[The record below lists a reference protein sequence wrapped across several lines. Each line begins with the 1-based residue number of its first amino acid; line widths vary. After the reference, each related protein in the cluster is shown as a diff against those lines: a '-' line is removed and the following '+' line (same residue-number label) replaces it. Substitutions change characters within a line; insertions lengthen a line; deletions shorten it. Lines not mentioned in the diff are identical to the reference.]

1 MEEMMLQRRSM
12 IHVSLAV
19 VALIIIFYPYFSNKP
34 DPEKV
39 EQASAAA
46 VVFLDL
52 IDSGNFEEAW
62 RQSAT
67 YMRSDIPLEEWLNQ
81 LNQVR
86 GQVGSVQERSQTDY
100 NYTKEQIEGI
110 PEGEYLSF
118 FYASRFENHSAAR
131 ERVTLYH
138 EAGTSW
144 RVVGYFIE

>member
-1 MEEMMLQRRSM
+1 MLQRRSM

-52 IDSGNFEEAW
+52 LDNGNFEEAW
-62 RQSAT
+62 SQSTT
-67 YMRSDIPLEEWLNQ
+67 YLRSDIPLETWLAQ

-86 GQVGSVQERSQTDY
+86 GQVGSLLERNQTDY

-118 FYASRFENHSAAR
+118 FYVSRFNNHSAAR
-131 ERVTLYH
+131 ERVTLYL
-138 EAGTSW
+138 EAGVSW
-144 RVVGYFIE
+144 RVAGYFIE

>member
-1 MEEMMLQRRSM
+1 MLQRRSM

-34 DPEKV
+34 DAEKV
-39 EQASAAA
+39 EHASAAA
-46 VVFLDL
+46 VTFLDL
-52 IDSGNFEEAW
+52 IDSGNVEEAW

-67 YMRSDIPLEEWLNQ
+67 YMRSTIPLETWLAQ

-86 GQVGSVQERSQTDY
+86 GQAGSLLERSQTDY

-118 FYASRFENHSAAR
+118 FYASRFSNHNAAR

>member
-1 MEEMMLQRRSM
+1 MLQRRSM

-46 VVFLDL
+46 VAFLDL
-52 IDSGNFEEAW
+52 LDNGNVEEAW

-67 YMRSDIPLEEWLNQ
+67 YLRSDIPLETWLEQ

-86 GQVGSVQERSQTDY
+86 GQAGSLLERSQTDY

-118 FYASRFENHSAAR
+118 FYASRFSNHNAAR

>member
-1 MEEMMLQRRSM
+1 MLQRRSM

-46 VVFLDL
+46 VAFLDL
-52 IDSGNFEEAW
+52 LDKGNFEEAW

-67 YMRSDIPLEEWLNQ
+67 FMRTDVPLEAWLGQ
-81 LNQVR
+81 LNEVR
-86 GQVGSVQERSQTDY
+86 SQVGALRERNQSDV

-110 PEGEYLSF
+110 PEGEYISF
-118 FYASRFENHSAAR
+118 FYTSRFDNHDTAR

-138 EAGTSW
+138 EAASSW
-144 RVVGYFIE
+144 RVAGYFIE

>member
-1 MEEMMLQRRSM
+1 MLQRRSM

-19 VALIIIFYPYFSNKP
+19 IALIIIFYPYFSNKP

-39 EQASAAA
+39 KEASAAA

-52 IDSGNFEEAW
+52 LDKGNFEEAW
-62 RQSAT
+62 RQSAS
-67 YMRSDIPLEEWLNQ
+67 YMRNDIPLENWLAQ

-86 GQVGSVQERSQTDY
+86 SQVGALRERSQSDVK
-100 NYTKEQIEGI
+100 YTKEQIEGI

-118 FYASRFENHSAAR
+118 FYNSRFDNHGSAR

-138 EAGTSW
+138 EATTSW
-144 RVVGYFIE
+144 RVAGYFIE

>member
-1 MEEMMLQRRSM
+1 MLQRRSM

-46 VVFLDL
+46 VAFLDL
-52 IDSGNFEEAW
+52 LDNGNFEEAW

-67 YMRSDIPLEEWLNQ
+67 YMRSDIPLETWLEQ
-81 LNQVR
+81 LDQIR
-86 GQVGSVQERSQTDY
+86 GQAGLLLERSQTDF

-110 PEGEYLSF
+110 PEGEYISF
-118 FYASRFENHSAAR
+118 FYASRFHNYSTAR
-131 ERVTLYH
+131 ERITLYF

-144 RVVGYFIE
+144 RVAGYFIE

>member
-1 MEEMMLQRRSM
+1 MLQRRSM

-19 VALIIIFYPYFSNKP
+19 IALIIIFYPYFSNKP
-34 DPEKV
+34 GSEKV

-52 IDSGNFEEAW
+52 LDKGNFEEAW
-62 RQSAT
+62 RQST
-67 YMRSDIPLEEWLNQ
+67 SYMRNDIPLETWLAQ

-86 GQVGSVQERSQTDY
+86 SQVGALRERTQSDVK
-100 NYTKEQIEGI
+100 YTKEQIEGI

-118 FYASRFENHSAAR
+118 FYNSRFDNHGSAR

-138 EAGTSW
+138 ESATSW
-144 RVVGYFIE
+144 RVAGYFIE

>member
-46 VVFLDL
+46 VAFLDL
-52 IDSGNFEEAW
+52 LDRGDFEEAW

-67 YMRSDIPLEEWLNQ
+67 YLRSDIPLETWLGQ
-81 LNQVR
+81 LYQVR
-86 GQVGSVQERSQTDY
+86 GQAGSLLERRQTDY

-110 PEGEYLSF
+110 PEGEYMSF
-118 FYASRFENHSAAR
+118 FYASRFDNHSAAR
-131 ERVTLYH
+131 ERVTLYL
-138 EAGTSW
+138 EAGVSW
-144 RVVGYFIE
+144 RIAGYFIE

>member
-1 MEEMMLQRRSM
+1 MMLQRRSM

-19 VALIIIFYPYFSNKP
+19 VALIIIIYPYFSNKP

-46 VVFLDL
+46 TVFLDL
-52 IDSGNFEEAW
+52 LDKGNFEEAW

-67 YMRSDIPLEEWLNQ
+67 FMRNETPLDTWLTQ

-86 GQVGSVQERSQTDY
+86 SQVGDLRERSQSDVK
-100 NYTKEQIEGI
+100 YTKEQIEGI
-110 PEGEYLSF
+110 PEGEYISF
-118 FYASRFENHSAAR
+118 FYTSRFENHNSAR

-138 EAGTSW
+138 EAATSW
-144 RVVGYFIE
+144 RVAGYFIE

>member
-1 MEEMMLQRRSM
+1 MLQRRSM

-46 VVFLDL
+46 VAFLDL
-52 IDSGNFEEAW
+52 LDNGNFEEAW

-67 YMRSDIPLEEWLNQ
+67 YMRSDIPLKTWLEQ
-81 LNQVR
+81 LDQIR
-86 GQVGSVQERSQTDY
+86 GQAGSLLERSQTDF

-110 PEGEYLSF
+110 PEGEYMSF
-118 FYASRFENHSAAR
+118 FYASRFHNYSTAR
-131 ERVTLYH
+131 ERITLYF

-144 RVVGYFIE
+144 RVAGYFIE